1 MTDQIQKRRFRVGRV
16 YMVALNNMI
25 AGYVFGFNVG
35 VFNSSMNNV
44 AYTLEWGSQKTAMIS
59 LCSAIMPAGAFLGA
73 MPANIFS
80 NKYGRRKSMIFAD
93 IIGFFAAGITILPHT
108 SMFVI
113 GRFLSGVM
121 VGLLSSISSTYMS
134 EISPPEIRGK
144 TGSFFQ
150 LMRMIGLT
158 TAYVLGLGLPSKF
171 SEPMNDWWR
180 FMYAYPALLNILQ
193 AVIFLFVFNYES
205 PYWLAKNGQSEETLE
220 VLNKL
225 YVYDVDRVYEQ
236 ISSVKADPLDSEITG
251 PYFTK
256 LWKLFS
262 IPKVNKMLRLALIL
276 GVFQPLSGYSAYA
289 TYSTMLFTE
298 MTGNLKEAK
307 QFTVI
312 FGCVGIF
319 ATLVAMQIIERFGR
333 RSLFIAG
340 TIGMTISNLL
350 VASFLVS
357 DLSTPYPTLAF
368 IYFFMFNF
376 NLSIGPVL
384 LPYISEI
391 GMPLVTSLCV
401 GILWLG
407 FLVVGI
413 IVPYAIKG
421 FGPGPLFYIFFGI
434 CIAGLI
440 FILLDVIETKG
451 KTKDEI
457 RKIIVKEPH
466 QVTGALTPTERTG
479 RLEYVPTISPQV
491 ESEGFDDKDPE
502 ERPKK
507 HKKHKNHHK
516 STHSH
521 GDEHLST
528 DNRAG
533 DENMGEQENFM

>member
-1 MTDQIQKRRFRVGRV
+1 
-16 YMVALNNMI
+16 
-25 AGYVFGFNVG
+25 
-35 VFNSSMNNV
+35 
-44 AYTLEWGSQKTAMIS
+44 
-59 LCSAIMPAGAFLGA
+59 
-73 MPANIFS
+73 
-80 NKYGRRKSMIFAD
+80 
-93 IIGFFAAGITILPHT
+93 
-108 SMFVI
+108 
-113 GRFLSGVM
+113 
-121 VGLLSSISSTYMS
+121 
-134 EISPPEIRGK
+134 
-144 TGSFFQ
+144 
-150 LMRMIGLT
+150 
-158 TAYVLGLGLPSKF
+158 
-171 SEPMNDWWR
+171 
-180 FMYAYPALLNILQ
+180 
-193 AVIFLFVFNYES
+193 
-205 PYWLAKNGQSEETLE
+205 
-220 VLNKL
+220 
-225 YVYDVDRVYEQ
+225 
-236 ISSVKADPLDSEITG
+236 VKADPLDSEITG

-502 ERPKK
+502 DRPKK